1 MSILVFGLVLRCVLL
16 RSPGARRAV
25 RPLAPGS
32 FLPSIFQ
39 LAKQGE
45 PRDLSLPNPV
55 YRQRLATDIR
65 FLLLVA
71 LSIFCSRERIHFL
84 ARQVRWRHPW
94 PLIFILNVW
103 LLGFDARSPRQLSWL
118 GSSDHCC
125 RFSSVELT
133 GGFSKIDFLC
143 MI

>member
-1 MSILVFGLVLRCVLL
+1 VIDYIEPCYHCFIIFFILDVMSILVFGLVLRCVLL

-94 PLIFILNVW
+94 PLIFILNVCGCW
-103 LLGFDARSPRQLSWL
+103 VLMLVLRAS
-118 GSSDHCC
+118 
-125 RFSSVELT
+125 
-133 GGFSKIDFLC
+133 
-143 MI
+143 